1 MSDSDSEVEVYIERG
16 DQRESFSPEEG
27 NDAAM
32 AVQKQFCLEEEPKSV
47 FLAKNGNSPTFGKMK
62 PGHIYKLK
70 ENEKVSSP
78 KSKEPDIYIEKR
90 EKRRNFLPADANDA
104 RIVQKAFS
112 LNPEPAFVYSVPT
125 GEASILGKWS
135 QGSHTNSRM
144 GGRFQTKADILKMR
158 S

>member
-104 RIVQKAFS
+104 RIV
-112 LNPEPAFVYSVPT
+112 LEGVPT
-125 GEASILGKWS
+125 IFYKIV
-135 QGSHTNSRM
+135 HT
-144 GGRFQTKADILKMR
+144 
-158 S
+158 

>member
-1 MSDSDSEVEVYIERG
+1 MSDSESEGELEVYIERG
-16 DQRESFSPEEG
+16 DQRKSFSPEEA
-27 NDAAM
+27 NDAK

-47 FLAKNGNSPTFGKMK
+47 FLAKNGKSLTFGKLK

-104 RIVQKAFS
+104 RIVKKAFS
-112 LNPEPAFVYSVPT
+112 LDTEPAFVYSVST
-125 GEASILGKWS
+125 GECVDFGEIQTRGWGEDS
-135 QGSHTNSRM
+135 QPKQAYS
-144 GGRFQTKADILKMR
+144 K
-158 S
+158 